1 MTRSKKILL
10 FAAVVLCFFAAVAVM
25 LILRVNHMNF
35 VMLALVGAWLVV
47 SMDFLFTY
55 WMRNYAQPGVEYI
68 SRVIPTVIFTAAL
81 SPFAMMLLARI
92 HRRFTP
98 AD

>member
-1 MTRSKKILL
+1 
-10 FAAVVLCFFAAVAVM
+10 
-25 LILRVNHMNF
+25 
-35 VMLALVGAWLVV
+35 
-47 SMDFLFTY
+47 MDFLFNY

-81 SPFAMMLLARI
+81 SPFAMMLLTRI

-98 AD
+98 ED